1 MQRRKTAK
9 RVKLKKENEGKFE
22 KRIERERE
30 SVKKCEEQ
38 SEEMSGMPIAIESV
52 GTRSAVMSTNRAN

>member
-22 KRIERERE
+22 KRIERER
-30 SVKKCEEQ
+30 VKKCEEQ

-52 GTRSAVMSTNRAN
+52 GTRSAIMSTNRAN